1 MQRSPTRSP
10 PQREQAVWLER
21 IGPVADFTLT
31 RICSCD
37 PMLIIVP
44 FLLVA
49 LGLVP
54 AFHPTMTEV
63 VGPHRW
69 SNP

>member
-1 MQRSPTRSP
+1 M
-10 PQREQAVWLER
+10 
-21 IGPVADFTLT
+21 ADFTLT